1 MSSPAAEPNKNGDG
15 GRGLL
20 RHPPGSSV
28 TAQALVNVT
37 ALPSMANSKNIA
49 KILLYRRQSMKW
61 IAAQEK
67 VLSRFVLE

>member
-37 ALPSMANSKNIA
+37 ALPSMANSK
-49 KILLYRRQSMKW
+49 
-61 IAAQEK
+61 
-67 VLSRFVLE
+67 